1 MTAGRS
7 RAAND
12 GTVSSS
18 LARLVSGVV
27 DELGMNRGQFADLP
41 DLRPEVL
48 ADDLARVST
57 PTMIALWEQLTLGDA
72 GTAIGVHVA
81 ERAPVGTLGL
91 WDYLYTTGASLIET
105 TPRALGY
112 LDVIGDPGAE
122 RTRVLKNG
130 GQFVVGHATGPAVPD
145 VVEAI
150 EIFALALFLERSREA
165 TGRAIV
171 PLNVSLSHQAHRE
184 HRRLVEFF
192 GTTRIDYEA
201 THNSIT
207 LHEDDAHAPLPLS
220 QPGLGKILQ
229 HHAELTLAA
238 AKPVLRWYDAFR
250 VALDIV
256 FQADIVSLEA
266 VAERLVMSP
275 RTLQRRL
282 AEHDTTWRAEVEQ
295 VRQARAL
302 ALLRDPELSMRSIA
316 RRVGYSDE
324 RALRR
329 AVRRWHGVP
338 PLAVRDGLAA
348 S

>member
-1 MTAGRS
+1 MTSGRS

-12 GTVSSS
+12 GTVASS

-27 DELGMNRGQFADLP
+27 QDLGMNRGQFAHLP

-57 PTMIALWEQLTLGDA
+57 PTMIALWEQLTLSDA

-81 ERAPVGTLGL
+81 EQAPVGTLGL

-105 TPRALGY
+105 TPQALNY

-122 RTRVLKNG
+122 KTRVLQSG
-130 GQFVVGHATGPAVPD
+130 SQFTIGHATGPAVPD

-150 EIFALALFLERSREA
+150 EIFVLALFLQRSREA
-165 TGRAIV
+165 TGRPVV
-171 PLNVSLSHQAHRE
+171 PLRVSLSHRAPRE

-192 GTTRIDYEA
+192 GTARIDYEA
-201 THNSIT
+201 PVNSII
-207 LHEDDAHAPLPLS
+207 LLEDDAHAPLPQC

-229 HHAELTLAA
+229 NHAELTLAA

-256 FQADIVSLEA
+256 FEQGIVSLEA

-282 AEHDTTWRAEVEQ
+282 AEHETTWRSEVEQ
-295 VRQARAL
+295 VRRQRAL
-302 ALLRDPELSMRSIA
+302 DLLRDPDLSMRSIA

-329 AVRRWHGVP
+329 AVRRWHGLP
-338 PLAVRDGLAA
+338 ALAVRDELAA
-348 S
+348 G

>member
-1 MTAGRS
+1 MTADRP

-27 DELGMNRGQFADLP
+27 AELGMDRGQFAHLP

-57 PTMIALWEQLTLGDA
+57 PTMIALWEQLTLSDA

-91 WDYLYTTGASLIET
+91 WDYLYTTGASLLET
-105 TPRALGY
+105 TPQALSY
-112 LDVIGDPGAE
+112 LDVIGDPGAD
-122 RTRVLKNG
+122 RTRVLESG
-130 GQFVVGHATGPAVPD
+130 SQFIVGHATGPAVPD

-150 EIFALALFLERSREA
+150 EIFVLALFLKRSREA

-171 PLNVSLSHQAHRE
+171 PLRVSLSHRAPRE

-201 THNSIT
+201 PANSIT
-207 LHEDDAHAPLPLS
+207 LLEQDAHAPLPQS
-220 QPGLGKILQ
+220 QPGLDKILR
-229 HHAELTLAA
+229 HHADLTLAA

-256 FQADIVSLEA
+256 FEADIVSLEA

-282 AEHDTTWRAEVEQ
+282 AEHDTTWRTEVER
-295 VRQARAL
+295 VRQERAL
-302 ALLRDPELSMRSIA
+302 ALLKDPELSMRSIA

-329 AVRRWHGVP
+329 AVQRWHGLS
-338 PLAVRDGLAA
+338 PLAVRDGLVAG
-348 S
+348 